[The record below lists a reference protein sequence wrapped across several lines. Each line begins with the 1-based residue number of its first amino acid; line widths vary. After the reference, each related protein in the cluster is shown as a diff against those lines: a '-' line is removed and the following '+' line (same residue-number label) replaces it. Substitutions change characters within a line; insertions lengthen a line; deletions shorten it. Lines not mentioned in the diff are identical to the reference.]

1 MFKSVI
7 TTVSYFGDWKCEYLE
22 EMLIPKVIGTV
33 NKVYSNMRRLDRSLP
48 IGHRVRGDVE

>member
-33 NKVYSNMRRLDRSLP
+33 NKVYSNIRRLDRSLP

>member
-7 TTVSYFGDWKCEYLE
+7 TTVSYFGNVKCEYVE
-22 EMLIPKVIGTV
+22 EMLIPKIIGIA
-33 NKVYSNMRRLDRSLP
+33 NKVSSNIRRLDRSLP